1 VRSRILGARSR
12 ALDLETSIPY
22 ERDMTR
28 AAQTVRGAV
37 RSRGRPREFDIDQA
51 LDGAID
57 VFRERG
63 YHATTVPALAAAM
76 NIASGSLY
84 KAFGDKHAVFLAALD
99 RDASERSAHRRRLA
113 EAPKSARERLRD
125 LLALYVDMSAGVE
138 GLRGCLVVGG
148 AIELAARDPEV
159 DARVT
164 QALQSIETLL
174 ADIIVQG
181 LADGSIAASVDPQAT
196 ARVLIGLV
204 QGLRVLGRTR
214 LSPSRAPC
222 VLDVA
227 MKLVA

>member
-1 VRSRILGARSR
+1 MKRRVRGPPSRV
-12 ALDLETSIPY
+12 LDLETIISY
-22 ERDMTR
+22 KRRMTR
-28 AAQTVRGAV
+28 SAQIARGAT

-51 LDGAID
+51 LDGAIG

-99 RDASERSAHRRRLA
+99 RYSSERAAHRRHLA
-113 EAPKSARERLRD
+113 EAPKTGRERLRD

-138 GLRGCLVVGG
+138 GRRGCLVVGG

-164 QALQSIETLL
+164 RALQGVETLL
-174 ADIIVQG
+174 ADLIEQG
-181 LADGSIAASVDPQAT
+181 RADGSIAASVDPQAT

-204 QGLRVLGRTR
+204 QGLRVLGRTQ
-214 LSPSRAPC
+214 LSPSRAPR
-222 VLDVA
+222 VIDVA

>member
-1 VRSRILGARSR
+1 
-12 ALDLETSIPY
+12 
-22 ERDMTR
+22 MTR
-28 AAQTVRGAV
+28 AAQTARGAL

-51 LDGAID
+51 LDGAIG

-99 RDASERSAHRRRLA
+99 LYASERAAHRLRLA
-113 EAPKSARERLRD
+113 EAPKTARERLRD
-125 LLALYVDMSAGVE
+125 VLALYVDLSAGAE
-138 GLRGCLVVGG
+138 GRRGCLVVGG

-164 QALQSIETLL
+164 HALQGIETLL
-174 ADIIVQG
+174 AGLIEQG
-181 LADGSIAASVDPQAT
+181 HADGSIDVSVDPQAT

-214 LSPSRAPC
+214 LSPSRAPG